1 LDKNG
6 ILIALSQSDR
16 TAIGR
21 NNVVTQSGPQK
32 VFSSIWALEA
42 EVNNGGFSQYFFN
55 DSRETAGFV
64 VEALESV
71 SARQAAEICRKA
83 IDTAFPAGLPS
94 DLAVICSMAADF
106 SEETEAKLN
115 ELDGQ
120 FDMYPDN
127 LTELLYA
134 YVAAHPEEFGE
145 LPSDGDALH
154 FRTGE

>member
-1 LDKNG
+1 MNKNG

-16 TAIGR
+16 TAIGSD
-21 NNVVTQSGPQK
+21 NFVTQSGPQK

-55 DSRETAGFV
+55 DSRETAGFIT
-64 VEALESV
+64 EALKIV
-71 SARQAAEICRKA
+71 GARQTAELCRQA

-94 DLAVICSMAADF
+94 DLAVIRSMAADF
-106 SEETEAKLN
+106 PEETEARLN
-115 ELDGQ
+115 DLDRQ
-120 FDMYPDN
+120 FYLYPDN

-145 LPSDGDALH
+145 LPRDGAVQ
-154 FRTGE
+154 